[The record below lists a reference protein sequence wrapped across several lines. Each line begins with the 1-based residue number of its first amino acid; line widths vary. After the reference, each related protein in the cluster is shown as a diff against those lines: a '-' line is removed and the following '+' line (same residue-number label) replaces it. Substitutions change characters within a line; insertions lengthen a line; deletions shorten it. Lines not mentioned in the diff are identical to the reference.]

1 MKKSSFIEGTIIST
15 VAIVVV
21 KLLGMLY
28 VIPFYKMVGT
38 QGGSLYSYAYNIYN
52 IFLDISTAGIPI
64 AVSKI
69 INEYNTLGYQEAK
82 IRTFK
87 IGKKILMVLAIVIF
101 LALMLFAPSI
111 ASLLLGDLEGGNTI
125 SDVTTVIRCIS
136 FAILVVPFLS
146 VSKGYLQG
154 HKIFNISSLS
164 QVIEQ
169 VIRITVILLGTY
181 IVVNVFD
188 APILNAICIA
198 LSGAFLGGL
207 VAYIFVAI
215 SIRRS
220 KKNLGFVE
228 YKKQDNI
235 TNKEIIKK
243 IFSYAIPFIIINGIS
258 SLYNFV
264 DMTLILRTLAT
275 LNIDAKTVEFIA
287 SSISTWSPKIT
298 MVITSMAM
306 GLTVSL
312 IPTIVTAFAKKD
324 WEDVTSKL
332 NQALQVILFVSIPMA
347 VGISMLSKEIW
358 SIFYGNAMKEGA
370 IILGLSTFTCL
381 VANVYMVSSSTLQG
395 LNKFKLV
402 YKTTIIGFCLNM
414 FLDVPLMLLYN
425 KIGLPPYLGATTASI
440 IGYSSSVY
448 VTLSSLRK
456 EHNLKYKKTLNILKK
471 IFIPLIT
478 MIIVVLITKAI
489 IPVNVNSKTS
499 CIIFV
504 GINAI
509 IGAIT
514 YLLISYKMNI
524 ITDVFGK
531 SAVNKILKKLT
542 FGKVRIEK

>member
-87 IGKKILMVLAIVIF
+87 IGRRILMILAVVIF
-101 LALMLFAPSI
+101 LALMLFAPNI
-111 ASLLLGDLEGGNTI
+111 ATLLLGDLEGGNTI

-169 VIRITVILLGTY
+169 VIRIAVILLGSY
-181 IVVNVFD
+181 LVVNVFD
-188 APILNAICIA
+188 APILNAVCIA

-215 SIRRS
+215 SIYRS
-220 KKNLGFVE
+220 KKSLGFIE
-228 YKKQDNI
+228 YKKEDKI

-243 IFSYAIPFIIINGIS
+243 IFSYAIPFIIINGIT

-264 DMTLILRTLAT
+264 DMTLILRTLAK
-275 LNIDAKTVEFIA
+275 LNIAANTVEFIA
-287 SSISTWSPKIT
+287 SSIATWAPKIT

-324 WEDVTSKL
+324 WQEVTSKL

-347 VGISMLSKEIW
+347 VGISLLSKEIW
-358 SIFYGNAMKEGA
+358 TIFYGNTMSEGA
-370 IILGLSTFTCL
+370 IILGLSTFSCL

-402 YKTTIIGFCLNM
+402 YKTTVTGFFLNM
-414 FLDVPLMLLYN
+414 FLDVPLMLLFN
-425 KIGLPPYLGATTASI
+425 KIGIPPYLGAITASI
-440 IGYSSSVY
+440 IGYSASVY
-448 VTLSSLRK
+448 IALSTLKK
-456 EHNLKYKKTLNILKK
+456 EHNIKYKNTLNILKK
-471 IFIPLIT
+471 IFVPLIS
-478 MIIVVLITKAI
+478 MIGVVLITKLI
-489 IPVNVNSKTS
+489 LPVNINSKTS

-504 GINAI
+504 TINALL
-509 IGAIT
+509 GAIT
-514 YLLISYKMNI
+514 YILIAYKMNI

-531 SAVNKILKKLT
+531 STVNKIIKKLT